1 MATRLWAERFEQLCK
16 ELKNQNML
24 ELLENAPL
32 VLEVLHPKIA
42 NVVLEL
48 AVPRLFSSDLKV
60 ITPKVH
66 TVLEVVTSFIN

>member
-1 MATRLWAERFEQLCK
+1 
-16 ELKNQNML
+16 ML